1 MVSQNFVAEIS
12 LLMGGIPRFFWFPKK
27 MSGYIGLEN
36 FCSIVESLAPW
47 TEKTPVEKRATRADY
62 EDALAEAVDLL
73 GIPLGDGT
81 DLGPGTKKWLMTW
94 EQITF

>member
-1 MVSQNFVAEIS
+1 
-12 LLMGGIPRFFWFPKK
+12 

-62 EDALAEAVDLL
+62 EDALAEAV
-73 GIPLGDGT
+73 IFQGDSQGGW
-81 DLGPGTKKWLMTW
+81 DLGQKNGS
-94 EQITF
+94 

>member
-1 MVSQNFVAEIS
+1 
-12 LLMGGIPRFFWFPKK
+12 

-62 EDALAEAVDLL
+62 EDALAEAV
-73 GIPLGDGT
+73 IFQGDSQGGW
-81 DLGPGTKKWLMTW
+81 DLGQKMAHDLGTNNIFCVVNAIFKQ
-94 EQITF
+94 ENYVD

>member
-1 MVSQNFVAEIS
+1 
-12 LLMGGIPRFFWFPKK
+12 

-62 EDALAEAVDLL
+62 EDALAEAVISW
-73 GIPLGDGT
+73 GFPWGDGT
-81 DLGPGTKKWLMTW
+81 WDKKMAHDLGTNNVLVW
-94 EQITF
+94 